1 MWIIAEYE
9 AVTLFSLK
17 LSAATASGGKTLLVP
32 TPYAL
37 KMALLDAAC
46 CTVGVTRAEAWWP
59 AIRDLRVALYP
70 TERVV
75 VTNLFQKVLKPRRSP
90 AKVGDPEAGPFQKT
104 IGYREYAQLLGP
116 WKVALGSEFL
126 VPDTIQQQWM
136 SPSAADRRAIQGGRQ
151 LPQDWLEG
159 LLLNLNYLG
168 KRGGFMQLIK
178 LWGQYTT
185 LPKEFVEL
193 TATPETFTL
202 GGTLQVLDDCAST
215 LTFAKANIYSG
226 ERVTLGKERI
236 TRNVVLPYRVA
247 RSSKSFTLYE
257 RV

>member
-1 MWIIAEYE
+1 MWTIAEYE

-17 LSAATASGGKTLLVP
+17 LSAATASGGKTLLAP

-46 CTVGVTRAEAWWP
+46 RTVGVTRAEAWWP
-59 AIRDLRVALYP
+59 AIRDLRVALRP
-70 TERVV
+70 AERVV

-90 AKVGDPEAGPFQKT
+90 AKLDDPEAGPFQKT

-116 WKVALGSEFL
+116 WQVAFYC
-126 VPDTIQQQWM
+126 
-136 SPSAADRRAIQGGRQ
+136 Q
-151 LPQDWLEG
+151 LPQEWLEG
-159 LLLNLNYLG
+159 LLFNLSYLG
-168 KRGGFMQLIK
+168 KRGGFVQLTE
-178 LWGQYTT
+178 LRGQHAT
-185 LPKEFVEL
+185 LPAEFVEL
-193 TATPETFTL
+193 TATPEMFAFQ
-202 GGTLQVLDDCAST
+202 GTLQVLDDCAPT

-247 RSSKSFTLYE
+247 QSSKSFTLYE
-257 RV
+257 RL